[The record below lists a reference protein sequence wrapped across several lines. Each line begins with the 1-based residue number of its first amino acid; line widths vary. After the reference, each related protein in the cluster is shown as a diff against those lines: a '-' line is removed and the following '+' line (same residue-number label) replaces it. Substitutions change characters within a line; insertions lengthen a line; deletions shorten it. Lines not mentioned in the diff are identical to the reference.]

1 CSPVCHVCQNLVRC
15 CCGRLIG
22 EHAELES
29 SSWGL
34 TASAVEEVWSVAQ
47 HTRANPT
54 DAFGSIDFQGST
66 KRSCRAKY
74 VRLSCDA
81 KPDQLLCLM
90 LKEWNMVQP
99 KLVISV
105 HGGTENFPLPPKVG
119 QAFSK
124 GLIRAAETA
133 GAWILTDGFNTGV
146 SMYVG
151 DAVKVYG
158 THERR
163 KRNVIGVTPWGLI
176 ENNSDLIG
184 RDVLRHYQT
193 LGNPLS
199 KRSSL
204 NGLHSHFLLVDDG
217 TLGKSGGQLE
227 LRRNLERHIHRQR
240 IHPRLAQRVPV
251 VCVVVE
257 GGPFVLS
264 TVLEYV
270 RRTPPVPV
278 IVFEGTGRAAD
289 LLALIHKQT
298 AVSRKLGPDIKEDF
312 LLRIQNVFGV
322 ARPEASQL
330 FGLLTDCMVHR
341 EAISVFDCESE
352 DHLEADVAILKAS
365 LKGAPAEQLSVTLA
379 WDRADIAQEHIMVYG
394 QHWKVRIKHYY
405 VLNLQAGSLQSAFEV
420 RAFEMRANGRSFR
433 LLGATTEKSVD
444 ACLPCIF
451 RDVGP
456 QRKTSHVAVV
466 KSWNDK
472 RLQLGGLL
480 REDGLNPMSVV
491 QEKPSGSQYELGM
504 IADQRDKRGSTFS
517 SKAPQITSYITSLR
531 MPKRYRSRIKPY
543 QKLSYFMRR
552 ALMHVVFLQC
562 RVPVGYKISL
572 IDVGMVIEHLIGGAY
587 RSTYRRKSFKTVYNR
602 IHSAL
607 KEGRRERSGSL
618 NRRTAADPADTSP
631 PRSHFFRTAEPYR
644 RKVLFPSSSL
654 SPSLIHRPTERP
666 SVPHDPE
673 LEATAGLGD
682 SSLFICSVNDLFV
695 WAVLKRR
702 QQMALFL
709 WHHGEQAMARAVVA
723 CRLYRAMSTEA
734 KESDMG
740 DSTAEELKKYS
751 LEFGQL
757 AVDLLDKAFKENEC
771 MAMKL
776 LTSEMTDWSNF
787 TCLQM
792 AVASRLR
799 PFVAHSCTQ
808 MLLNDLWMGRLNMRK
823 NSWFK
828 TAQIIVGILL
838 PAAIHLL
845 EFKSQAE
852 MSHVPQMQEALQFGR
867 DTESPAAAETG
878 RAAQGDPHD
887 EEMGKRGASRRLNLS
902 TRWLPWARKVYDF
915 YNAPVVKFWFHTM
928 TYLAFLMLYAYTV
941 LVRMERMPSVPEWLI
956 ISYILAT
963 AVEKLREVLLSEPRR
978 FRKKLKVW
986 FSEYWNVHDFIAII
1000 LFFTGLALRL
1010 QTGLVHTAGRI
1021 TYCLNIIFWFVRV
1034 LDLLAINQKAGP
1046 YLTMITK
1053 MMSNMFYI
1061 VTIMGI
1067 VLVSFGT
1074 PRGSILKP
1082 EEEPSWN
1089 LLKEVLFQPY
1099 FMMFGEV
1106 YAGEIDPCEENPD
1119 CPPGSF
1125 LNPLLQAVYLFMQYI
1140 IMVNLLIAFYKYGL
1154 VTYQSHGSTAITALA
1169 LLGSL
1174 EMCLLDHS
1182 SRSAFVSN
1190 VYVHMKTISNQL
1202 WKYNRYRYIMTYQKK
1217 PWLPPPL
1224 ILFSHMA
1231 LCVSAAWHRHKG
1243 ESGHESDLGLKLFLA
1258 PDDLK
1263 KLHEFEEKCVA
1274 GYFRDKHESQNS
1286 SQLKRIRS
1294 AADKVEEMKDT
1305 LSEVSEKVQFIQE
1318 SLQMLDGHLGEL
1330 QDMSAQAVDT
1340 LNLLSAT
1347 DNRQQEAVLLG
1358 HSQPIASPYQQLSHS
1373 WSLRVGGSVTPS
1385 HAPLSPK
1392 PYRSTPPS
1400 LLRGLG
1406 PGKRRLSVDYP
1417 PGGSGGL
1424 CDSRPRW
1431 VLGNLEVEDRWRNTA
1446 GSGTTSPLGYRLSHG
1461 SLPHLW
1467 GAPWRDRTPCESS
1480 GPSCPSSPTALWPHE
1495 SHRLPSQDESMEE
1508 EEEEEE
1514 NDEARCISRT
1524 SSHVLLLSD
1533 PPRKRGRQMGIV
1545 NPVFSGD
1552 SELARPKRSRFG
1564 KRCGGVARELEQSRS
1579 LSASIESMALPTSG
1593 MEERSATRG
1602 STPPPTGKEGKE
1614 SSRTLEGKHSFGR
1627 KFVKIKEGEA
1637 KNVRKNV
1644 HVLYSSQK
1652 CRRKGKG
1659 LAGRKFQSST
1669 CLTQLNFDQADF
1681 LQKSVT
1687 LAQNPRSPGHSA
1699 WSSWARSVSG
1709 RSSVQSWVTSEMR
1722 STMFKSTEDLH
1733 PHYSAMERNNLMRLA
1748 HTIPFTPVSFLGG
1761 EEVCV
1766 YTLEE
1771 SDLESTL
1778 SSTSS
1783 WSQRGRTAVLQPLT
1797 HQETLDGGLRRA
1809 LRVMCTWAEGDV
1821 LKPGYVY
1828 VVKAFRPEV
1837 VHTWQTEFPSSTSLH
1852 LCLREIQQQRAA
1864 QKLMQVFNQIKPSN
1878 IPHSPRFL
1886 DVSLLWWPGE
1896 GQWLTIEGNMSGDF
1910 MKYNNN
1916 TGEEISPCC
1925 GLEETVLAFSHWTY
1939 EYTQKELLV
1948 LDLQGVGADLTD
1960 PSVIRA
1966 DDKSSSDDLVFGPA
1980 NLGDDAIQS
1989 FILKHTCNSCCERL
2003 GLSSELPPHKLLF
2016 QATSH

>member
-1 CSPVCHVCQNLVRC
+1 MESRKSWIQATFYKRECVKFLPASRDHHGCSPVCHVCQNLVRC

-29 SSWGL
+29 SSWVPP
-34 TASAVEEVWSVAQ
+34 ASANEETWSVAQ
-47 HTRANPT
+47 HTRASPT

-66 KRSCRAKY
+66 KRCCRAKF

-81 KPDQLLCLM
+81 KLDQLLCLM
-90 LKEWNMVQP
+90 LREWNMVQP

-105 HGGTENFPLPPKVG
+105 HGGTENFPLPPRVG

-124 GLIRAAETA
+124 GLIRAAETT

-163 KRNVIGVTPWGLI
+163 KRNIIGVTPWGLI
-176 ENNSDLIG
+176 ENHNDLIG

-199 KRSSL
+199 KRASL

-217 TLGKSGGQLE
+217 TLGKAGGQLE

-257 GGPFVLS
+257 GGPPVLS
-264 TVLEYV
+264 TVLDYV
-270 RRTPPVPV
+270 SRSPPAPV

-298 AVSRKLGPDIKEDF
+298 AVDRKLDTHIKEDF
-312 LLRIQNVFGV
+312 LLRIQGVFGV

-330 FGLLTDCMVHR
+330 FGLLTDCMEHR
-341 EAISVFDCESE
+341 DAITIFDSESE

-365 LKGAPAEQLSVTLA
+365 LKGTLTEQLNVTLA
-379 WDRADIAQEHIMVYG
+379 WDRADIAQQHILVYG
-394 QHWKVRIKHYY
+394 QHWKVGALEQAMLNALKMDRVSFVKLLIENGVTLKHFLTVSHLEELY
-405 VLNLQAGSLQSAFEV
+405 NTQQGSSDYFLHHIVE
-420 RAFEMRANGRSFR
+420 
-433 LLGATTEKSVD
+433 D
-444 ACLPCIF
+444 A
-451 RDVGP
+451 
-456 QRKTSHVAVV
+456 K
-466 KSWNDK
+466 K
-472 RLQLGGLL
+472 
-480 REDGLNPMSVV
+480 
-491 QEKPSGSQYELGM
+491 
-504 IADQRDKRGSTFS
+504 
-517 SKAPQITSYITSLR
+517 
-531 MPKRYRSRIKPY
+531 
-543 QKLSYFMRR
+543 
-552 ALMHVVFLQC
+552 C

-587 RSTYRRKSFKTVYNR
+587 RSTYRRKSFRTVYNR
-602 IHSAL
+602 INNAL
-607 KEGRRERSGSL
+607 KVYSLTRSQT
-618 NRRTAADPADTSP
+618 TAVDPAETTP
-631 PRSHFFRTAEPYR
+631 PRSQFFRTAEPYR
-644 RKVLFPSSSL
+644 
-654 SPSLIHRPTERP
+654 
-666 SVPHDPE
+666 PE
-673 LEATAGLGD
+673 LGD
-682 SSLFICSVNDLFV
+682 SSLFIYSVNDLFV

-723 CRLYRAMSTEA
+723 CRLYRAMSIEA

-757 AVDLLDKAFKENEC
+757 AVDLLDKAFKENER

-776 LTSEMTDWSNF
+776 LTSEMTDWSDF

-792 AVASRLR
+792 AVASGLR
-799 PFVAHSCTQ
+799 PFLAHSCTQ

-823 NSWFK
+823 NTWFK
-828 TAQIIVGILL
+828 IIVSILL
-838 PAAIHLL
+838 PATIQFL

-852 MSHVPQMQEALQFGR
+852 MSHVPQTQEALQ
-867 DTESPAAAETG
+867 TG
-878 RAAQGDPHD
+878 T
-887 EEMGKRGASRRLNLS
+887 SRRINL
-902 TRWLPWARKVYDF
+902 TARWLPWARKVYDF

-928 TYLAFLMLYAYTV
+928 TYLPFLMLYTYTV
-941 LVRMERMPSVPEWLI
+941 LVRMEKNPSFPEWFI
-956 ISYILAT
+956 ITYISST
-963 AVEKLREVLLSEPRR
+963 AVEKVREVLLSEPRR
-978 FRKKLKVW
+978 FQKKLKLW
-986 FSEYWNVHDFIAII
+986 FSEYWNIHDFVAIL
-1000 LFFTGLALRL
+1000 LFFTGFALRW
-1010 QTGLVHTAGRI
+1010 QTGVVHTAGRI
-1021 TYCLNIIFWFVRV
+1021 IYCLDIIFWFVRV

-1082 EEEPSWN
+1082 YEDPSWD
-1089 LLKEVLFQPY
+1089 LLKDVVFQPY

-1106 YAGEIDPCEENPD
+1106 YAGEINQNPD

-1140 IMVNLLIAFYKYGL
+1140 IMVNLLIAFYN
-1154 VTYQSHGSTAITALA
+1154 
-1169 LLGSL
+1169 
-1174 EMCLLDHS
+1174 
-1182 SRSAFVSN
+1182 N
-1190 VYVHMKTISNQL
+1190 VYIHMKNISNQL

-1224 ILFSHMA
+1224 IFFSHMT
-1231 LCVSAAWHRHKG
+1231 LCVSSVWHWHKG
-1243 ESGHESDLGLKLFLA
+1243 ASGQESNSGLKLFLA
-1258 PDDLK
+1258 PDDRK

-1274 GYFRDKHESQNS
+1274 GYFRDKHESQNC
-1286 SQLKRIRS
+1286 SQINRIRS
-1294 AADKVEEMKDT
+1294 AADKAEEMMDT
-1305 LSEVSEKVQFIQE
+1305 LSEVAEKVQFIQE
-1318 SLQMLDGHLGEL
+1318 SLQMLDGHLGHL

-1373 WSLRVGGSVTPS
+1373 WSLRVDGNVTPS

-1392 PYRSTPPS
+1392 LYQSTPPS
-1400 LLRGLG
+1400 LMCGLG
-1406 PGKRRLSVDYP
+1406 PGKKRPSFEFP

-1424 CDSRPRW
+1424 CDSRPKW
-1431 VLGNLEVEDRWRNTA
+1431 VLGNLEFEDRWRTNG
-1446 GSGTTSPLGYRLSHG
+1446 GSGAASPAGYRLSH
-1461 SLPHLW
+1461 SSMPHLW
-1467 GAPWRDRTPCESS
+1467 GASWRDRTPCESS
-1480 GPSCPSSPTALWPHE
+1480 GPSCPSSPTVLWARE
-1495 SHRLPSQDESMEE
+1495 SCRLLSQDESMEE
-1508 EEEEEE
+1508 EEEDEEE
-1514 NDEARCISRT
+1514 ELNHDEAQSISRT
-1524 SSHVLLLSD
+1524 SSHVFLLST
-1533 PPRKRGRQMGIV
+1533 PQSERGQQLGIV
-1545 NPVFSGD
+1545 NPGFSGD
-1552 SELARPKRSRFG
+1552 SELARPRRSRFG
-1564 KRCGGVARELEQSRS
+1564 KRWPFGAVERELQHSRS
-1579 LSASIESMALPTSG
+1579 LSASIETMAMPASG
-1593 MEERSATRG
+1593 VPGHSTMRED
-1602 STPPPTGKEGKE
+1602 TPPPTGKEDKGTGCYTDYLPNNPKY
-1614 SSRTLEGKHSFGR
+1614 T
-1627 KFVKIKEGEA
+1627 
-1637 KNVRKNV
+1637 
-1644 HVLYSSQK
+1644 VLYKSQSTQFPTIKHMLLIFQLWLTVKSLLQLLFSSHTVT
-1652 CRRKGKG
+1652 GVG
-1659 LAGRKFQSST
+1659 FV
-1669 CLTQLNFDQADF
+1669 F
-1681 LQKSVT
+1681 L
-1687 LAQNPRSPGHSA
+1687 
-1699 WSSWARSVSG
+1699 
-1709 RSSVQSWVTSEMR
+1709 
-1722 STMFKSTEDLH
+1722 
-1733 PHYSAMERNNLMRLA
+1733 AMERNNLMRLA
-1748 HTIPFTPVSFLGG
+1748 HTIPFTPVSLLGG
-1761 EEVCV
+1761 EEVCI

-1771 SDLESTL
+1771 SDSEWSL

-1783 WSQRGRTAVLQPLT
+1783 WCQRGHAAMLQPLA

-1821 LKPGYVY
+1821 LKPGCVY
-1828 VVKAFRPEV
+1828 VVKSFRPEV
-1837 VHTWQTEFPSSTSLH
+1837 VRTWQAEFPSSTSLH

-1864 QKLMQVFNQIKPSN
+1864 QKLMQVFNQIKPSSV
-1878 IPHSPRFL
+1878 PHSPRFL
-1886 DVSLLWWPGE
+1886 DVSLLWWQAE

-1925 GLEETVLAFSHWTY
+1925 ALEETVLAFSHWTY

-1948 LDLQGVGADLTD
+1948 LDLQGVGVDLTD

-1966 DDKSSSDDLVFGPA
+1966 DDKSSSEDLVFGPA
-1980 NLGDDAIQS
+1980 NLGDDAVQS
-1989 FILKHTCNSCCERL
+1989 FILKHTCNSCCRRL
-2003 GLSSELPPHKLLF
+2003 GLSSELSL
-2016 QATSH
+2016 

>member
-1 CSPVCHVCQNLVRC
+1 MEVRASRFSVSLIKTSQRAASRKSWIQATFYKRECVKFLPASRDHHRCSPVCHVCQNLVRC

-29 SSWGL
+29 SSWVPP
-34 TASAVEEVWSVAQ
+34 ASANEETWSVAQ
-47 HTRANPT
+47 HTRASPT

-66 KRSCRAKY
+66 KRSWRAKF

-81 KPDQLLCLM
+81 QLDQLLCLM
-90 LKEWNMVQP
+90 LREWNMVQP

-105 HGGTENFPLPPKVG
+105 HGGTENFPLPPRVG

-124 GLIRAAETA
+124 GLIRAAETT

-163 KRNVIGVTPWGLI
+163 KRNIIGVTPWGLI
-176 ENNSDLIG
+176 ENHSDLIG

-199 KRSSL
+199 KRCSL

-257 GGPFVLS
+257 GGPPVLS
-264 TVLEYV
+264 TVLDYV
-270 RRTPPVPV
+270 SRSPPAPV

-298 AVSRKLGPDIKEDF
+298 AVDRKLDAHIKEDF
-312 LLRIQNVFGV
+312 LLRIQGVFGV
-322 ARPEASQL
+322 ARPEASRL
-330 FGLLTDCMVHR
+330 FSLLTDCMEHR
-341 EAISVFDCESE
+341 DAITIFDSESE

-365 LKGAPAEQLSVTLA
+365 LKGTLAEQLNVTLA
-379 WDRADIAQEHIMVYG
+379 WDRADIAQQHILVYG
-394 QHWKVRIKHYY
+394 QHWKVGALEQAMLNALKMDRVSFVKLLIENGMTLKHFLTVSRLEELY
-405 VLNLQAGSLQSAFEV
+405 NTQQGSSDYFLRHIVE
-420 RAFEMRANGRSFR
+420 
-433 LLGATTEKSVD
+433 D
-444 ACLPCIF
+444 A
-451 RDVGP
+451 
-456 QRKTSHVAVV
+456 K
-466 KSWNDK
+466 K
-472 RLQLGGLL
+472 
-480 REDGLNPMSVV
+480 
-491 QEKPSGSQYELGM
+491 
-504 IADQRDKRGSTFS
+504 
-517 SKAPQITSYITSLR
+517 
-531 MPKRYRSRIKPY
+531 
-543 QKLSYFMRR
+543 
-552 ALMHVVFLQC
+552 C

-587 RSTYRRKSFKTVYNR
+587 RSTYRRKSFRTVYNR
-602 IHSAL
+602 INNAL
-607 KEGRRERSGSL
+607 KEGRPERSDSL
-618 NRRTAADPADTSP
+618 TRSQATAVDPAETTP

-644 RKVLFPSSSL
+644 RK
-654 SPSLIHRPTERP
+654 ERP

-673 LEATAGLGD
+673 LEATAELGD
-682 SSLFICSVNDLFV
+682 SSLFIYSVNDLFV

-723 CRLYRAMSTEA
+723 CRLYRAMSIEA

-776 LTSEMTDWSNF
+776 LTSEMTDWSDF
-787 TCLQM
+787 TCLQI
-792 AVASRLR
+792 AVASGLR
-799 PFVAHSCTQ
+799 PFLAHSCTQ

-823 NSWFK
+823 NTWFK
-828 TAQIIVGILL
+828 TAQIIVSILL
-838 PAAIHLL
+838 PATIQFL

-852 MSHVPQMQEALQFGR
+852 MSHVPQTQEALQFSR
-867 DTESPAAAETG
+867 DTESPGAAESGSAAQADQSNADTG
-878 RAAQGDPHD
+878 RTGT
-887 EEMGKRGASRRLNLS
+887 SRKSNL
-902 TRWLPWARKVYDF
+902 TARWLPWARKVYDF

-928 TYLAFLMLYAYTV
+928 TYLPFLMLYTYTV
-941 LVRMERMPSVPEWLI
+941 LVRMEKSPSFPEWFI
-956 ISYILAT
+956 ITYISSI
-963 AVEKLREVLLSEPRR
+963 AVEKVREVLLSEPRR
-978 FRKKLKVW
+978 FQKKLKLW
-986 FSEYWNVHDFIAII
+986 FSEYWNIHDFVAIL
-1000 LFFTGLALRL
+1000 LFFTGLALRW
-1010 QTGLVHTAGRI
+1010 QTGVVHTAGRI
-1021 TYCLNIIFWFVRV
+1021 IYCLDIIFWFVRV

-1082 EEEPSWN
+1082 YEDPSWD
-1089 LLKEVLFQPY
+1089 LLKDVLFQPY

-1106 YAGEIDPCEENPD
+1106 YAGEINPCEENPD

-1140 IMVNLLIAFYKYGL
+1140 IMVNLLIAFYN
-1154 VTYQSHGSTAITALA
+1154 
-1169 LLGSL
+1169 
-1174 EMCLLDHS
+1174 
-1182 SRSAFVSN
+1182 N
-1190 VYVHMKTISNQL
+1190 VYIHMKNISNQL
-1202 WKYNRYRYIMTYQKK
+1202 WKYNRHRYIMTYQKK

-1224 ILFSHMA
+1224 IIFSHMT
-1231 LCVSAAWHRHKG
+1231 LCVSTVWHWHKG
-1243 ESGHESDLGLKLFLA
+1243 ASGQESNSGLKLFLA
-1258 PDDLK
+1258 PDDRK

-1274 GYFRDKHESQNS
+1274 GYFRDKHESQNC
-1286 SQLKRIRS
+1286 SQINRIRS
-1294 AADKVEEMKDT
+1294 AADKAEEMMDT
-1305 LSEVSEKVQFIQE
+1305 LSEVAEKVQFIQE
-1318 SLQMLDGHLGEL
+1318 SLQMLDGHLGQL

-1373 WSLRVGGSVTPS
+1373 WSLHVDGNVTPS

-1392 PYRSTPPS
+1392 LYQSTPPS
-1400 LLRGLG
+1400 LLCGLG
-1406 PGKRRLSVDYP
+1406 PGKKRPSFEFP

-1424 CDSRPRW
+1424 CDSRPKW
-1431 VLGNLEVEDRWRNTA
+1431 VLGNLEFEDRWRTNG
-1446 GSGTTSPLGYRLSHG
+1446 GSGAASPAGYRLSH
-1461 SLPHLW
+1461 SSMPHLW
-1467 GAPWRDRTPCESS
+1467 GALWRDRTPCESS
-1480 GPSCPSSPTALWPHE
+1480 GPSCPSSPTVLWARE
-1495 SHRLPSQDESMEE
+1495 SCRLLSQDESMEE
-1508 EEEEEE
+1508 EEEDEEE
-1514 NDEARCISRT
+1514 ELNHDEAQSISRT
-1524 SSHVLLLSD
+1524 SSHVFLLSV
-1533 PPRKRGRQMGIV
+1533 PQSERGQQLGIV
-1545 NPVFSGD
+1545 NPGFSGD

-1564 KRCGGVARELEQSRS
+1564 KRWPFGAVERELQHSRS
-1579 LSASIESMALPTSG
+1579 LSASIETMAMPAAG
-1593 MEERSATRG
+1593 APGHSAMRED
-1602 STPPPTGKEGKE
+1602 TPPPTGKEDKE
-1614 SSRTLEGKHSFGR
+1614 LSRTLEGKHSIGR
-1627 KFVKIKEGEA
+1627 KFVKIKAGEA
-1637 KNVRKNV
+1637 KNVKKNV
-1644 HVLYSSQK
+1644 HVVDASRKS
-1652 CRRKGKG
+1652 RSKGKG
-1659 LAGRKFQSST
+1659 LAGRRFQSSVS
-1669 CLTQLNFDQADF
+1669 LSQLNFDQVDF

-1687 LAQNPRSPGHSA
+1687 LAQNPRSPSQSA

-1709 RSSVQSWVTSEMR
+1709 RSSAQSWVTGEMR
-1722 STMFKSTEDLH
+1722 GAVFKSTEDLD

-1748 HTIPFTPVSFLGG
+1748 HTIPFTPVSLLGG
-1761 EEVCV
+1761 EEVCI

-1771 SDLESTL
+1771 SDSECAL

-1783 WSQRGRTAVLQPLT
+1783 WCQRGRAAMLQPLA

-1821 LKPGYVY
+1821 LKPGCVY
-1828 VVKAFRPEV
+1828 VVKSFRPEV
-1837 VHTWQTEFPSSTSLH
+1837 VRTWQAEFPSSTSLH

-1864 QKLMQVFNQIKPSN
+1864 QKLMQVFNQIKPSSV
-1878 IPHSPRFL
+1878 PHSPRFL
-1886 DVSLLWWPGE
+1886 DVSLLWWQAE

-1925 GLEETVLAFSHWTY
+1925 ALEETVLAFSHWTY

-1948 LDLQGVGADLTD
+1948 LDLQGVGVDLTD

-1966 DDKSSSDDLVFGPA
+1966 DDKSSSEDLVFGPA
-1980 NLGDDAIQS
+1980 NLGEDAIQS
-1989 FILKHTCNSCCERL
+1989 FILKHTCNSCCRRL
-2003 GLSSELPPHKLLF
+2003 GLSNLREGNELQESDSASEEDI
-2016 QATSH
+2016 SRV